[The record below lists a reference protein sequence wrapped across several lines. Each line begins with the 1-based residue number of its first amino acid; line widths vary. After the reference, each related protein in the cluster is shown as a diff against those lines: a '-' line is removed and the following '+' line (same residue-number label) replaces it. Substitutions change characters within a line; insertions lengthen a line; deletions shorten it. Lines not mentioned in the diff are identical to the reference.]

1 METSGNIRRLF
12 ERALQT
18 ASQYRLYARRAQDE
32 GYMQI
37 ADIFRQTADNELEH
51 AAVLW
56 ELSAQ
61 CRLPAT
67 AENLAA
73 ALDPAQQ
80 NDYEACAVKAEQ
92 DGLPETAFLLRQL
105 AGVRK
110 NHTRRFRILAENL
123 RRGAVFQKDEESYW
137 LCRVCGALH
146 RGRSAPQ
153 SCPVCGYPQGC
164 FSLYAEDF

>member
-1 METSGNIRRLF
+1 METSENVLRLLD
-12 ERALQT
+12 RALQT
-18 ASQYRLYARRAQDE
+18 ASRYRLYARRAQDE

-51 AAVLW
+51 AAILW

-67 AENLAA
+67 AENLAS
-73 ALDPAQQ
+73 ALDPARQEE
-80 NDYEACAVKAEQ
+80 YETCAAAADRE
-92 DGLPETAFLLRQL
+92 GLPETAFLLRQL

-110 NHTRRFRILAENL
+110 NHARRFRMLQENL
-123 RRGAVFQKDEESYW
+123 RRDTVFQKDAESYW

-146 RGRSAPQ
+146 RGRAAPQ